1 MREVL
6 SVVVPLHNEREVLG
20 EFHRR
25 LIGAVGDLDVDVE
38 IIYVDDGSADGT
50 TSLLSTL
57 AADDHRIRA
66 VSLSRNFGHQL
77 AVTAGLERARGDA
90 VVIIDG
96 DLQDPPELIPQLLDR
111 YRNGSEVVHAVR
123 MSRDGETILKRK
135 TAASFYRAIRKATD
149 LDIQLDA
156 GDYRLLGRRAVD
168 AICAMPEQFRFL
180 RGMAVWVGF
189 RQSVVPYD
197 RDRRFAGT
205 SKYPVSR
212 MAKLASTAF
221 TSFSFVPLQIVSLL
235 GFALSALSVVS
246 IPIVIALR
254 LAGVKGL
261 GGQTTVLLAVLLLG
275 GIQLLSLGVIGEYVG
290 RIAIEVKH
298 RPLYVVASDSDDR
311 PPPSSG

>member
-1 MREVL
+1 
-6 SVVVPLHNEREVLG
+6 
-20 EFHRR
+20 
-25 LIGAVGDLDVDVE
+25 
-38 IIYVDDGSADGT
+38 
-50 TSLLSTL
+50 
-57 AADDHRIRA
+57 
-66 VSLSRNFGHQL
+66 
-77 AVTAGLERARGDA
+77 
-90 VVIIDG
+90 
-96 DLQDPPELIPQLLDR
+96 
-111 YRNGSEVVHAVR
+111 

-135 TAASFYRAIRKATD
+135 TAAFFYRAIRKATD
-149 LDIQLDA
+149 LGIQLDA

-189 RQSVVPYD
+189 SQSVVPYD

-298 RPLYVVASDSDDR
+298 RPLSVVASDSDDR

>member
-1 MREVL
+1 
-6 SVVVPLHNEREVLG
+6 
-20 EFHRR
+20 
-25 LIGAVGDLDVDVE
+25 
-38 IIYVDDGSADGT
+38 
-50 TSLLSTL
+50 
-57 AADDHRIRA
+57 
-66 VSLSRNFGHQL
+66 
-77 AVTAGLERARGDA
+77 
-90 VVIIDG
+90 
-96 DLQDPPELIPQLLDR
+96 
-111 YRNGSEVVHAVR
+111 

-135 TAASFYRAIRKATD
+135 TAAFFYRAIRKATD

-189 RQSVVPYD
+189 SQSVVPYD